1 MKEVS
6 QGKTPEKDPTQKGQ
20 TKSQEKTKYG
30 ITKNKEEDAGPEEL
44 KTEEVGERN

>member
-6 QGKTPEKDPTQKGQ
+6 LGKMPEKDPTQKGQ
-20 TKSQEKTKYG
+20 MKSQEKTKYET
-30 ITKNKEEDAGPEEL
+30 TKNKEEDAGPEEF

>member
-1 MKEVS
+1 MEEVS
-6 QGKTPEKDPTQKGQ
+6 PGKTAEKDPTQKGQ
-20 TKSQEKTKYG
+20 TKSQEKTKYE